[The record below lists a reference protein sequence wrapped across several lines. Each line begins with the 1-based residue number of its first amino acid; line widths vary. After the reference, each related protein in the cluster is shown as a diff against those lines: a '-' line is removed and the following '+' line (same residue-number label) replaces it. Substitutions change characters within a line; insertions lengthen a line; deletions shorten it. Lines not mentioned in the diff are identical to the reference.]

1 MKNKNIILMCAIAFL
16 QGMVF
21 YSAVSTIYR
30 QTQGITLLEMGIIE
44 SVLLILILILEV
56 PWGMV
61 CDRIGYKKT
70 LIICNFIYLFIKD
83 RILESR

>member
-44 SVLLILILILEV
+44 SEYFHL
-56 PWGMV
+56 
-61 CDRIGYKKT
+61 T
-70 LIICNFIYLFIKD
+70 LYEYPFSYINPTLY
-83 RILESR
+83 SYWS